1 MEMKPLHVMIIG
13 AGTGGLCL
21 AHGLKRAGISVTV
34 YERDRTRKDGLQGY
48 RVGISPAGS
57 YALKQCLPP
66 ELYDL
71 FVATCARPPRYFN
84 MLSEQMSELLSV
96 DNITGDDPVESEK
109 SVSRMTLRQVL
120 LTGLEDVVSF
130 DKKFSRYEHNADGTV
145 TVFFDD
151 GTHATGDVLIGADG
165 AGSRLRKQRLPH
177 AQMEETGILSLGG
190 KVPITEESKALLSD
204 KVFNGISLVM
214 APKGFG
220 AILHVMEFKWDR
232 NGGVKQSVGG
242 NDADLISHWPGFLFD
257 NTRDYIMWGVW
268 AARRWFPADPAALSS
283 DQQLALAR
291 EMVKNWHPN
300 MRRLMELTDPST
312 VFSVNIRTSVPL
324 EPWESSNVTLLGDAI
339 HTMTPGRGVGAN
351 TALRD
356 AALLCTRLVEV
367 RDGVKPLVDALHE
380 YEVEMLEYSR
390 EAVLESRK
398 QMDARSIVH
407 RPVLGRIPL
416 AIARTAMR
424 LINSV
429 PFLKQKMIKQRMRLR
444 DVEQVKASLHASTA
458 RVKSPHEKVRC
469 REAMG

>member
-1 MEMKPLHVMIIG
+1 
-13 AGTGGLCL
+13 
-21 AHGLKRAGISVTV
+21 
-34 YERDRTRKDGLQGY
+34 
-48 RVGISPAGS
+48 
-57 YALKQCLPP
+57 
-66 ELYDL
+66 
-71 FVATCARPPRYFN
+71 
-84 MLSEQMSELLSV
+84 
-96 DNITGDDPVESEK
+96 
-109 SVSRMTLRQVL
+109 MTLRQVL

-130 DKKFSRYEHNADGTV
+130 DKKFSRYEHNSDGTV
-145 TVFFDD
+145 TVFFED
-151 GTHATGDVLIGADG
+151 GNHAVGDVLIGAEG

-177 AQMEETGILSLGG
+177 ARMEETGIQSLGG
-190 KVPITEESKALLSD
+190 KVPITEESKALLSN

-220 AILHVMEFKWDR
+220 AILHVMEFKWDP
-232 NGGVKQSVGG
+232 NGGVKHGVGG
-242 NDADLISHWPGFLFD
+242 NDAELISHWPGFLFD

-268 AARRWFPADPAALSS
+268 AARRWFPADPATLSS
-283 DQQLALAR
+283 DQQLGLAR

-356 AALLCTRLVEV
+356 AALLCKRLVEV
-367 RDGVKPLVDALHE
+367 KDGARPLIDALHE

-407 RPVLGRIPL
+407 RPVIGRIPL

-429 PFLKQKMIKQRMRLR
+429 PFLKQKMIKHELRLR
-444 DVEQVKASLHASTA
+444 DVEQVKASLQAASA
-458 RVKSPHEKVRC
+458 RVKSPHENVRS